1 MLVEEAKMVQHRG
14 TSRVLVIG
22 IDAATMDLIRPWAE
36 AGRLPTFASLLKQGT
51 SGLLRSVPNR
61 NSAAAWSSMMTGKN
75 PGKHGIFFF
84 TEYQEGSFDYSYVNA
99 SYRDGAT
106 LWRLLSEAGLQVG
119 VINVPMTYPAEEVN
133 GFMISGMDA
142 PGAHDPRFVYP
153 RELYREIRSRVG
165 EYTIET
171 GLGSYMKAGKLAD
184 GAQALLRTT
193 RRRLAATRYLMTTRP
208 WDFFMVVFRA
218 TDPAQHYF
226 WKYMEPQSF
235 RVNPRDVERYG
246 QVIPSVYEEIDR
258 SVGEL
263 LALAGEDTTVM
274 IVSDHGASADT
285 AKAKVLNRWLEAMG
299 MLRFQEA
306 PRRSPVERMR
316 KFSWDLATLGYRQMD
331 KRFSRAFK
339 KRLAHMFPRLR
350 AKTEAHMAY
359 SRIDWSATRAFSD
372 GKRAEIWIN
381 VKGRQP
387 HGIVEP
393 GEEFGRVCREIIS
406 RLYAIRDASS
416 GRPLVQR
423 VYRRDEVYHG
433 PHVDRSTDLIIE
445 WQKNAVTDRVDFGGG
460 DVLTLDRERA
470 ENPLERLICGA
481 HDPMGVLFMAG
492 PPVRCG
498 HTVEGA
504 TVMDITP
511 TVLYLLGQP
520 IPDDMDGGPILDALR
535 DDYLASHPPR
545 DTRAREA
552 EPVASV
558 SAYSEDDEAR
568 IGERLRGLG
577 YIE

>member
-1 MLVEEAKMVQHRG
+1 MERQAA

-22 IDAATMDLIRPWAE
+22 IDGATMDLIRPWAD
-36 AGRLPTFASLLKQGT
+36 AGKLPTFARLFQEGT

-61 NSAAAWSSMMTGKN
+61 NSASAWTSMMTGKN

-84 TEYQEGSFDYSYVNA
+84 TEYEEGSFDYSYVNA
-99 SYRDGAT
+99 SYRDSVT
-106 LWRLLSEAGLQVG
+106 LWRLLSDAGLRVG

-142 PGAHDPRFVYP
+142 PGVHDPLFVYP
-153 RELYREIRSRVG
+153 HELYHEIRSRVG

-171 GLGSYMKAGKLAD
+171 GLGSYMKAGKLAK

-193 RRRLAATRYLMTTRP
+193 GRRLAAARYLMTTRP

-226 WKYMEPQSF
+226 WKYMQPQWF
-235 RVNPRDVERYG
+235 QVNPRDVERYG
-246 QVIPSVYEEIDR
+246 RVIPEVYEEIDR
-258 SVGEL
+258 AMAEL
-263 LALAGEDTTVM
+263 LALAGEDTTV
-274 IVSDHGASADT
+274 IVVSDHGASADT

-299 MLRFQEA
+299 VLRYQEA
-306 PRRSPVERMR
+306 APRSPGQRMR
-316 KFSWDLATLGYRQMD
+316 KLLWDVAALGYRQMD
-331 KRFSRAFK
+331 KRFRRAFK

-350 AKTEAHMAY
+350 AKTEAHIAY

-381 VKGRQP
+381 LRGRQP

-393 GEEFGRVCREIIS
+393 GEEYDRLCREITTQ
-406 RLYAIRDASS
+406 LYAARDAAS

-433 PHVDRSTDLIIE
+433 PYTERSTDLIIE
-445 WQKNAVTDRVDFGGG
+445 WHKNAVTERVDFGDGR
-460 DVLTLDRERA
+460 VLTLDRERA

-481 HDPMGVLFMAG
+481 HDPLGILFMAG
-492 PPVRCG
+492 PMVRSG
-498 HTVEGA
+498 HTIEGA
-504 TVMDITP
+504 TVMDFAP

-520 IPDDMDGGPILDALR
+520 IPDDMDGGPILEALK
-535 DDYLASHPPR
+535 DDCVAGHPPR
-545 DTRAREA
+545 STRAPKA
-552 EPVASV
+552 EPVAAV
-558 SAYSEDDEAR
+558 TGYSEEDEAR

>member
-1 MLVEEAKMVQHRG
+1 MERQEA
-14 TSRVLVIG
+14 TPRVLVIG
-22 IDAATMDLIRPWAE
+22 VDAATMDLIRPWAD
-36 AGRLPTFASLLKQGT
+36 AGRLPTFARLLREGT

-61 NSAAAWSSMMTGKN
+61 NSAAAWTSMMTGKN

-99 SYRDGAT
+99 SYRNGAT
-106 LWRLLSEAGLQVG
+106 LWRLLSDAGLRVG
-119 VINVPMTYPAEEVN
+119 VVNVPMTYPAEEVN

-142 PGAHDPRFVYP
+142 PGVHDPLFVYP
-153 RELYREIRSRVG
+153 RELYQEIRSRVG

-171 GLGSYMKAGKLAD
+171 GLGSYMKAGRLAE

-193 RRRLAATRYLMTTRP
+193 CQRLAAARHLMTTRP

-226 WKYMEPQSF
+226 WKYMEPQWF
-235 RVNPRDVERYG
+235 HVNPRDVERYG
-246 QVIPSVYEEIDR
+246 RVIPAVYEEIDR
-258 SVGEL
+258 AVADL
-263 LALAGEDTTVM
+263 LALAGEDTTVI

-299 MLRFQEA
+299 ILRYQKA
-306 PRRSPVERMR
+306 ARRSPGEQMR
-316 KFSWDLATLGYRQMD
+316 KLLWDVAALGYRQMD

-350 AKTEAHMAY
+350 TKTEAHMAY
-359 SRIDWSATRAFSD
+359 SRIDWGATRAFSD

-387 HGIVEP
+387 YGIVEP
-393 GEEFGRVCREIIS
+393 GEEYNRVCREITT
-406 RLYAIRDASS
+406 RLHAARDASS

-433 PHVDRSTDLIIE
+433 PYVDRSTDLIIE
-445 WQKNAVTDRVDFGGG
+445 WHKNAVTDRVNFGDGR
-460 DVLTLDRERA
+460 VLTLNRERA

-481 HDPMGVLFMAG
+481 HDPMGILFMTG
-492 PPVRCG
+492 PPVRSG
-498 HTVEGA
+498 HAVEGA
-504 TVMDITP
+504 TVMDIAP

-520 IPDDMDGGPILDALR
+520 IPDDMDGEAILDALK
-535 DDYLASHPPR
+535 DDYVASHPPR
-545 DTRAREA
+545 GTRAPEA
-552 EPVASV
+552 EPVAAISG
-558 SAYSEDDEAR
+558 YSEEDEAR